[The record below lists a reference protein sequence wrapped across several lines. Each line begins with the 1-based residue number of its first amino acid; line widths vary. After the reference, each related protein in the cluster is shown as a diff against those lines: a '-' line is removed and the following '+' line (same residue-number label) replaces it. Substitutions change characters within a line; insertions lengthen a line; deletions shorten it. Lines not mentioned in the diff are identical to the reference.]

1 MILSFIVLIRIFS
14 NAITNV
20 YQKKLIKKI
29 INPFLINF
37 LVSLIVSIF
46 CILLLN
52 INLVDNLNSKF
63 WLYSI
68 LSGVFNSLGNG
79 FLIKSLQNGEL
90 SVLVPINS
98 YKPLIALFINVFF
111 LKEFVNL
118 ISLLGL
124 LFILIG
130 SYFVINNSNTSNN
143 KISSHLKTK
152 SILYR
157 ILALIFTA
165 IEAVVIKEMIINSS
179 ILQSLFFWSIFGAI
193 FSFILFLITF
203 KKDFKTFN
211 KLIINKTNIINLI
224 YLAIFFGIMQLSTN
238 YIFSKLNVGLA
249 LSLFQLSILLSL
261 FFGYKYFN
269 EKINLK
275 KIFGTVIMI
284 TGAIIIILLA

>member
-1 MILSFIVLIRIFS
+1 
-14 NAITNV
+14 
-20 YQKKLIKKI
+20 
-29 INPFLINF
+29 
-37 LVSLIVSIF
+37 
-46 CILLLN
+46 
-52 INLVDNLNSKF
+52 
-63 WLYSI
+63 
-68 LSGVFNSLGNG
+68 
-79 FLIKSLQNGEL
+79 
-90 SVLVPINS
+90 
-98 YKPLIALFINVFF
+98 
-111 LKEFVNL
+111 
-118 ISLLGL
+118 
-124 LFILIG
+124 
-130 SYFVINNSNTSNN
+130 
-143 KISSHLKTK
+143 
-152 SILYR
+152 
-157 ILALIFTA
+157 
-165 IEAVVIKEMIINSS
+165 MIINSS